1 MTGLRSVSVLTL
13 PNHFHSLWC
22 STDFVLH
29 GWLTGAIVKELQKRG
44 EKMTHYYYLASDRKM
59 GLGNGSIDYLETNE
73 IIPGFDYPVQ
83 LEIMNGLEKEW
94 ELRELLQYIRNHTAP
109 FKVCTVQIAN
119 LINSNKVEL
128 KVREESK
135 ILFHEILNPK
145 QLLLEEGH
153 LLTIKKVPYFN

>member
-1 MTGLRSVSVLTL
+1 
-13 PNHFHSLWC
+13 
-22 STDFVLH
+22 
-29 GWLTGAIVKELQKRG
+29 
-44 EKMTHYYYLASDRKM
+44 MTHYYYLASDKKM
-59 GLGNGSIDYLETNE
+59 ELGNGSIDYLETDE

-83 LEIMNGLEKEW
+83 LEIMNGLEKEC
-94 ELRELLQYIRNHTAP
+94 ELRELLQYIRNHTVP

-135 ILFHEILNPK
+135 ILLHEIVNPK

-153 LLTIKKVPYFN
+153 LLTIKKVPYFK